1 MNFSPVNIM
10 GTMPEIYLT
19 VLGCLLFL
27 MEPFVPAKKRSLL
40 GVFAIFSLVFAMI
53 ATFGLNG
60 KGLPLYQGLYIVDPF
75 SNFFKTVIYLGTI
88 ITILFS
94 LPYLEKEEIHLGEY
108 YGFLLFAAVGMMIMV
123 SAGDLITLFLGIE
136 LMSLCLY
143 VLVGLKRNSNRSVEA
158 SFKYFLL
165 GAFAAAFFL
174 YGISLL
180 YGASG
185 TETLSGLAQF
195 VANPG
200 ALRPMVLAG
209 MILTMVGF
217 AFKVSAAPFHMWTPD
232 VYEGA
237 PTVVTG
243 FMASVGKVAAFGVF
257 LRVFWVAFSAN
268 RDHWSLLIITAA
280 ILSMIVGNIV
290 ALVQT
295 NIKRMLAYSSI
306 GHAGYAV
313 IALLNPS
320 RDSLFA
326 LMFYMFAYLFMTLG
340 AFGIILI
347 LRRKGIEAEEI
358 SDFVGLNKKNPMAA
372 FLMLI
377 FMFSLA
383 GIPPF
388 GGFLAKFYVFMA
400 AVHAGYT
407 WLAVVGVLLS
417 AVGAY
422 YYIRVVMAMY
432 MKDPVEPVEFIPNRM
447 EGMALFVTAGMTV
460 LLGVFPLPFV
470 HYIETSLAILVP

>member
-40 GVFAIFSLVFAMI
+40 GVFAIFSLIFAMI

-75 SNFFKTVIYLGTI
+75 SNFFKTAIYLGTI

-94 LPYLEKEEIHLGEY
+94 LPYLEKEDIHLGEY

-165 GAFAAAFFL
+165 GAFAAAIFL

-195 VANPG
+195 VSNPG

-257 LRVFWVAFSAN
+257 LRVFWVAFSSN

-280 ILSMIVGNIV
+280 IFSMIVGNIV

-306 GHAGYAV
+306 
-313 IALLNPS
+313 
-320 RDSLFA
+320 
-326 LMFYMFAYLFMTLG
+326 
-340 AFGIILI
+340 
-347 LRRKGIEAEEI
+347 
-358 SDFVGLNKKNPMAA
+358 
-372 FLMLI
+372 
-377 FMFSLA
+377 
-383 GIPPF
+383 
-388 GGFLAKFYVFMA
+388 
-400 AVHAGYT
+400 
-407 WLAVVGVLLS
+407 
-417 AVGAY
+417 
-422 YYIRVVMAMY
+422 
-432 MKDPVEPVEFIPNRM
+432 
-447 EGMALFVTAGMTV
+447 
-460 LLGVFPLPFV
+460 
-470 HYIETSLAILVP
+470 

>member
-19 VLGCLLFL
+19 VLGSILLL
-27 MEPFVPAKKRSLL
+27 MEPFVPKEKRSWL
-40 GVFAIFSLVFAMI
+40 GLFAIASLIFAMI

-75 SNFFKTVIYLGTI
+75 SNFFKMVIYTGTI

-94 LPYLEKEEIHLGEY
+94 LPYLEKEDIHVGEY
-108 YGFLLFAAVGMMIMV
+108 YGFLIFAAVGMMIMV

-143 VLVGLKRNSNRSVEA
+143 VLVGLKRSIHRSVEA

-165 GAFAAAFFL
+165 GAFAAAIFL

-185 TETLSGLAQF
+185 TESISGLAAF
-195 VANPG
+195 VQNPG
-200 ALRPMVLAG
+200 ALKPMIIAG

-268 RDHWSLLIITAA
+268 KDHWTWLIITIA
-280 ILSMIVGNIV
+280 ILSMLIGNIV
-290 ALVQT
+290 ALVQK

-306 GHAGYAV
+306 GHAGFAV
-313 IALLNPS
+313 IGLLNPS
-320 RDSLFA
+320 RESLFA
-326 LMFYMFAYLFMTLG
+326 LMFYLFVYLFMTLG
-340 AFGIILI
+340 AFGIVLI
-347 LRRKGIEAEEI
+347 LRRKGVEGEEI
-358 SDFVGLNKKNPMAA
+358 QDFVGLNKKNPMAA

-388 GGFLAKFYVFMA
+388 GGFLAKFYIFMA
-400 AVHAGYT
+400 AVHAGFT

-422 YYIRVVMAMY
+422 YYIQIVMTMY
-432 MKDPVEPVEFIPNRM
+432 MKEPEEVVEFMPNRM
-447 EGMALFVTAGMTV
+447 EKFALFLTAAMTV
-460 LLGVFPLPFV
+460 VMGIFPLPFV